1 MTFGSFKFFPLK
13 PLNWLPIMD
22 SYILQELGPPFLF
35 GVGTFASVGLSVGAL
50 SDLVQQV
57 AESGVP
63 LMISLQIFLL
73 QIPYFVSLAFPMAVL
88 LSTMMA
94 YSRLSGDS
102 EIVAL
107 RGCGVSLYR
116 LALPAIAFGLLIS
129 GLTFTFNQV
138 LVPATKY
145 QAAAILTQALNQEQP
160 QLQNRDI
167 FYQEFGEDDQLK
179 RLFYAQQ
186 FDGRRMNGLTILD
199 FSQTPLSQVV
209 TAESA
214 VRNPAQNTWS
224 FFNGTIYLVAPD
236 GSSRNI
242 VRFEKHQLQ
251 LPRTPLDLVS
261 ANPSSLEMNI
271 PQVSQRLQQARQQGD
286 AKEVRKLEMRIQQK
300 YSLPLMAVVFGV
312 VGTSLGVRPRRTSNA
327 TGFGLSVL
335 IIFGHYLLS
344 FVTDALGQGGFLSPV
359 TAAWF
364 PTVLGFI
371 VGGWLL
377 VSKGR

>member
-1 MTFGSFKFFPLK
+1 MTFGRFKFLSRQPFPG
-13 PLNWLPIMD
+13 LPIID

-50 SDLVQQV
+50 SDLVEQFT
-57 AESGVP
+57 ESGVP
-63 LMISLQIFLL
+63 LLIALQIFLL
-73 QIPYFVSLAFPMAVL
+73 QIPYFVSLALPMAVL

-116 LALPAIAFGLLIS
+116 LALPAVAFSLLVS
-129 GLTFTFNQV
+129 GLTFTFDQV

-167 FYQEFGEDDQLK
+167 FYQEFGPDDQLK

-186 FDGRRMNGLTILD
+186 FDGQRMNGLTILD
-199 FSQTPLSQVV
+199 FSQKPLSQVV

-214 VRNPAQNTWS
+214 VRDPAQNTWN

-242 VRFEKHQLQ
+242 LRFEKHQLQ

-271 PQVSQRLQQARQQGD
+271 TQVSQRLQQARQQGD

-312 VGTSLGVRPRRTSNA
+312 VGASLGVRPRRTSNA
-327 TGFGLSVL
+327 TGFGISIL
-335 IIFGHYLLS
+335 IIFAHYLLS

-377 VSKGR
+377 VSKAR

>member
-1 MTFGSFKFFPLK
+1 MTFGSFKLLSLK
-13 PLNWLPIMD
+13 PLTWLPIMD

-129 GLTFTFNQV
+129 GLTFAFNQV

-271 PQVSQRLQQARQQGD
+271 PQVSQRLQQARQQED

-300 YSLPLMAVVFGV
+300 YSLPLMAVVFGI
-312 VGTSLGVRPRRTSNA
+312 VGTSLGVRPRRASNA

>member
-1 MTFGSFKFFPLK
+1 MTFGSFKLLSLK

-129 GLTFTFNQV
+129 GLTFTFDQV

-199 FSQTPLSQVV
+199 FSQKPLSQVV

-214 VRNPAQNTWS
+214 VRNPTQNTWS

-300 YSLPLMAVVFGV
+300 YSLPLMAVVFGI
-312 VGTSLGVRPRRTSNA
+312 VGASLGVRPRRTSNA

-377 VSKGR
+377 ASKGR